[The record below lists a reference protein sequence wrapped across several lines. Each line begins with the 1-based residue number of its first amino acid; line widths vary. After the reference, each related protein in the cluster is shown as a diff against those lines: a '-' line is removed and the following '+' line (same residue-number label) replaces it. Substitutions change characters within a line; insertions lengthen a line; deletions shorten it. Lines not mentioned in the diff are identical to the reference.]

1 MAKKKNYEFRE
12 SKQYNRNGDGL
23 KQRRLKDEARWKFNP
38 NADYSEEDNEDQ
50 EDDWSEDYDS
60 EYDRR

>member
-12 SKQYNRNGDGL
+12 SKQYNRNSEGL

-38 NADYSEEDNEDQ
+38 NEEYSDNDFQ
-50 EDDWSEDYDS
+50 DDEEDYDYS
-60 EYDRR
+60 DQYRQGG